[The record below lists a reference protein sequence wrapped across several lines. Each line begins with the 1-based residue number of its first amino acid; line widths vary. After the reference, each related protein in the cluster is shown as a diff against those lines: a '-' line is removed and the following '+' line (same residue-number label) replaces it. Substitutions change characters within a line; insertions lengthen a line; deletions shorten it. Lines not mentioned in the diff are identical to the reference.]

1 MKEIWTTDGFS
12 GEYYSLECND
22 LELERWQVLNMCKQH
37 SCELFGNLQGIFLG
51 PDKIQSVCP
60 CSRKWW
66 WQSAKVSCMC
76 LTETFLSS
84 NVNKTK
90 LAEYAKQACLYATG
104 YYSRRLPHTNFAT
117 NSRGISVESRVI
129 AQFLDTTTY
138 TKTKEEVSNTI
149 LRRARP
155 GHIRLHKP
163 LRCTK
168 LLSSR
173 RQERVPTSH
182 GHCWG
187 QVRD

>member
-1 MKEIWTTDGFS
+1 M
-12 GEYYSLECND
+12 
-22 LELERWQVLNMCKQH
+22 LNMCKQH
-37 SCELFGNLQGIFLG
+37 SCELFGNLQRYFPGSRQNPVSLSLL
-51 PDKIQSVCP
+51 KKVMMTECQSLLY
-60 CSRKWW
+60 
-66 WQSAKVSCMC
+66 

-117 NSRGISVESRVI
+117 NSRGISVKISAI

-163 LRCTK
+163 LRCAK

-187 QVRD
+187 QVRYLEYF

>member
-1 MKEIWTTDGFS
+1 MLK
-12 GEYYSLECND
+12 LLVPHRN
-22 LELERWQVLNMCKQH
+22 VL
-37 SCELFGNLQGIFLG
+37 LF
-51 PDKIQSVCP
+51 
-60 CSRKWW
+60 
-66 WQSAKVSCMC
+66 
-76 LTETFLSS
+76 SS

-163 LRCTK
+163 LRCAK

-187 QVRD
+187 QVRYLKYFKNIFLILWIFLLFIGIVKDRYWASLRV

>member
-1 MKEIWTTDGFS
+1 MRREIACYPQGRMTFNCSLRFIKQQGNERNLNNYGFS
-12 GEYYSLECND
+12 GEFYSLEYNNM
-22 LELERWQVLNMCKQH
+22 ELERWQMLNMCKQH
-37 SCELFGNLQGIFLG
+37 SAELFGNLQGIFLG

-117 NSRGISVESRVI
+117 NSRGISLKV
-129 AQFLDTTTY
+129 
-138 TKTKEEVSNTI
+138 
-149 LRRARP
+149 RA
-155 GHIRLHKP
+155 
-163 LRCTK
+163 
-168 LLSSR
+168 SA
-173 RQERVPTSH
+173 
-182 GHCWG
+182 
-187 QVRD
+187 